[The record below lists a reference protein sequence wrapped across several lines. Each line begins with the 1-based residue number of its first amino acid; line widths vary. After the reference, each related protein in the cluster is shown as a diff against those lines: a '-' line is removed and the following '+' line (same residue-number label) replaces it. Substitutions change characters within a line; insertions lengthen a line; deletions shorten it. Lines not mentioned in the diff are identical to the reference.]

1 MATFKSYAQGGGFKP
16 IQAPDVASMVEA
28 KAKKQSNYMRE
39 AAKYNIDERQ
49 RIGSTIEFNND
60 LEFRNRQQRFDFESR
75 NLQAIQNQVMGNYE
89 ATISNAQAQSQQQ
102 IATLNAISSF
112 SQTAF
117 QTVQAVNEKI
127 ETGRKLAVEKTLYAT
142 GITTKELMEIHKLDR
157 NLNDQAYQ
165 ENSAIRA
172 IVDRTGASIQQI
184 RYLRENSNAKL
195 WNESMALATNLGT
208 GYRNELLSK
217 YTTKYNLGDGRQLSL
232 AEVEGRDLAAYEQIM
247 SQIRSEYVANS
258 GMLNLSST
266 IIGAKIH
273 PLMRSVEAE
282 LTQQNNTQYRANAK
296 ADAQRVIQN
305 TLDTEFREQGIA
317 SLIARL
323 EVTPSGAA
331 KSALLQDIYTL
342 FKNGAESEQR
352 GSYQKGWQDL
362 LASPTTFNGKEVTYG
377 DILTSPAAREVTES
391 FYAARRRDLGRLNL
405 EEQEKQRD
413 VIAFESAVIDRLSQ
427 IPGGFAASDVEAAIQ
442 EFGERFPGQTS
453 SKLEV
458 MLRNQSVDALEIQRQ
473 MKEAEELQSRGL
485 LTMEAMR
492 DAGYHGSVISRFQ
505 QFASQA
511 SESRRTSNNYKAQL
525 ESLSTLAKT
534 PPQVQSKREG
544 MFSPTVPLMEQQL
557 HNKFL
562 TKVAQLQAAG
572 DPNAVANAEAF
583 VRQEFEKNI
592 QNPKFFSG
600 SDYAQFKGKPNVP
613 TAASARMQWVQSN
626 ISRLGSKTLD
636 TAGAIFS
643 VSELNTIEEEMKKP
657 GYKMDPMAEYIGRLY
672 GVSPLAVINRQRRA
686 EGRTEPIM
694 PPSVSRFRTQ
704 ADPKFLKFLDQYR
717 TPEASTRAMI
727 STRQFDETRV
737 PKGYGPMV
745 VQAAQEAGI
754 SPVYVAAFAEAENG
768 SWNTNALSMGGTAG
782 GVGLMQL
789 HQRFHGRGATMQER
803 EQSLKDPAYNLRLGA
818 GILKGIQQKYGNW
831 KDTIYVWN
839 MGETGYRD
847 WVAAGRPNTE
857 QAGYAQAL
865 YERFEKARAK
875 YGEVSAL
882 QSRATMRTSMQ
893 RYGSASF
900 ERPSSVVFETA
911 SGQPGVDLYFESK
924 RFPAVLPG
932 VVKDVSRESGY
943 GNYVVVESTDPSTGE
958 KVDVLYGHLADGVNL
973 RPGQRLNAGDIIGTQ
988 GGTGNVRSVDGTIAS
1003 IDFLAPA
1010 PRGSK
1015 SMTPYRNF
1023 DYLRRYVVSQL
1034 QR

>member
-102 IATLNAISSF
+102 LATLEAIGKF

-117 QTVQAVNEKI
+117 ETVQAVNEKI

-208 GYRNELLSK
+208 GYRNELLGK

-266 IIGAKIH
+266 VIGAKIH

-282 LTQQNNTQYRANAK
+282 LTQQNNAQYRANTK
-296 ADAQRVIQN
+296 EDAQRAIDATIRN
-305 TLDTEFREQGIA
+305 GIETSGA
-317 SLIARL
+317 QYITSQL
-323 EVTPSGAA
+323 ESTSGAA
-331 KSALLQDIYTL
+331 RSALLNDL
-342 FKNGAESEQR
+342 FRVIKSGAEGDQR
-352 GSYQKGWQDL
+352 DSYQKIWQDVL
-362 LASPTTFNGKEVTYG
+362 STPTTFNGKEVTFG
-377 DILTSPAAREVTES
+377 DILTSPAAQEVTES

-427 IPGGFAASDVEAAIQ
+427 IPGGFAAADVEAAIQ

-458 MLRNQSVDALEIQRQ
+458 MLRNQTVDALEIQRQ

-492 DAGYHGSVISRFQ
+492 DAGYHSSVISRFQ

-525 ESLSTLAKT
+525 DSLSTLAKT
-534 PPQVQSKREG
+534 PP
-544 MFSPTVPLMEQQL
+544 
-557 HNKFL
+557 
-562 TKVAQLQAAG
+562 
-572 DPNAVANAEAF
+572 
-583 VRQEFEKNI
+583 
-592 QNPKFFSG
+592 
-600 SDYAQFKGKPNVP
+600 
-613 TAASARMQWVQSN
+613 
-626 ISRLGSKTLD
+626 
-636 TAGAIFS
+636 
-643 VSELNTIEEEMKKP
+643 
-657 GYKMDPMAEYIGRLY
+657 
-672 GVSPLAVINRQRRA
+672 
-686 EGRTEPIM
+686 
-694 PPSVSRFRTQ
+694 
-704 ADPKFLKFLDQYR
+704 
-717 TPEASTRAMI
+717 
-727 STRQFDETRV
+727 
-737 PKGYGPMV
+737 
-745 VQAAQEAGI
+745 
-754 SPVYVAAFAEAENG
+754 
-768 SWNTNALSMGGTAG
+768 
-782 GVGLMQL
+782 
-789 HQRFHGRGATMQER
+789 
-803 EQSLKDPAYNLRLGA
+803 
-818 GILKGIQQKYGNW
+818 
-831 KDTIYVWN
+831 
-839 MGETGYRD
+839 
-847 WVAAGRPNTE
+847 
-857 QAGYAQAL
+857 
-865 YERFEKARAK
+865 
-875 YGEVSAL
+875 
-882 QSRATMRTSMQ
+882 
-893 RYGSASF
+893 
-900 ERPSSVVFETA
+900 
-911 SGQPGVDLYFESK
+911 
-924 RFPAVLPG
+924 
-932 VVKDVSRESGY
+932 
-943 GNYVVVESTDPSTGE
+943 
-958 KVDVLYGHLADGVNL
+958 
-973 RPGQRLNAGDIIGTQ
+973 
-988 GGTGNVRSVDGTIAS
+988 
-1003 IDFLAPA
+1003 
-1010 PRGSK
+1010 
-1015 SMTPYRNF
+1015 
-1023 DYLRRYVVSQL
+1023 
-1034 QR
+1034 

>member
-16 IQAPDVASMVEA
+16 IQAPDIASAVEA
-28 KAKKQSNYMRE
+28 RAKKQSNYMRE

-49 RIGSTIEFNND
+49 RIGNAIEINND
-60 LEFRNRQQRFDFESR
+60 IEFRNRQQIFDFESR
-75 NLQAIQNQVMGNYE
+75 NLQAVQNQIMGNYE
-89 ATISNAQAQSQQQ
+89 ATISNAQAESKQQL
-102 IATLNAISSF
+102 ATLNALSNF

-142 GITTKELMEIHKLDR
+142 GITTKELMEIHKLGR

-184 RYLRENSNAKL
+184 RYLNENSNAKM

-208 GYRNELLSK
+208 GYRNEVLSK
-217 YTTKYNLGDGRQLSL
+217 YTTKYDIGDGRQVSLS
-232 AEVEGRDLAAYEQIM
+232 EVEGRDLAAYDQIM

-258 GMLNLSST
+258 GMLNLSTT
-266 IIGAKIH
+266 IVGAKIH

-282 LTQQNNTQYRANAK
+282 LTQQSNTQYRANTK
-296 ADAQRVIQN
+296 ADAQRVIDA
-305 TLDTEFREQGIA
+305 TLRDGIETSGSQYITA
-317 SLIARL
+317 QL
-323 EVTPSGAA
+323 EGSSGAA
-331 KSALLQDIYTL
+331 RSALLNDFFRVL
-342 FKNGAESEQR
+342 KSGAEGGQR
-352 GSYQKGWQDL
+352 DSYQKIWQNVL
-362 LASPTTFNGKEVTYG
+362 KTPTTFNGKEVTFG
-377 DILTSPAAREVTES
+377 DILTSPAAQEVTES

-413 VIAFESAVIDRLSQ
+413 VVAFESVVVDRLSQ
-427 IPGGFAASDVEAAIQ
+427 IPGGFAAADVQAAIQ

-458 MLRNQSVDALEIQRQ
+458 MMRNQSVDALEVQRQ
-473 MKEAEELQSRGL
+473 MTEAEELQSRGL
-485 LTMEAMR
+485 LTMESMR
-492 DAGYHGSVISRFQ
+492 DAGYHSSVVSRFQ
-505 QFASQA
+505 QFATQA
-511 SESRRTSNNYKAQL
+511 SQSRSATNNYKAQL

-583 VRQEFEKNI
+583 VRQEFEKSI

-636 TAGAIFS
+636 TAGAIYS
-643 VSELNTIEEEMKKP
+643 VSELNTIEQEMQKP

-694 PPSVSRFRTQ
+694 PPSVSKFRTQ
-704 ADPKFLKFLDQYR
+704 ADPTFLKFLDQYQ

-768 SWNTNALSMGGTAG
+768 SWDSNALSMKGTAG

-803 EQSLKDPAYNLRLGA
+803 EQSLKDPSYNLRLGA

-857 QAGYAQAL
+857 QAGYAENL
-865 YERFEKARAK
+865 YQRFETARAK

-882 QSRATMRTSMQ
+882 QSRAIMRTSMQ

-924 RFPAVLPG
+924 RFPAVLDG
-932 VVKDVSRESGY
+932 VVKDISRESGY
-943 GNYVVVESTDPSTGE
+943 GNYVVIESADPRTGQ
-958 KVDVLYGHLADGVNL
+958 KVDVLYGHLADGISL
-973 RPGQRLNAGDIIGTQ
+973 RPGQRINAGDVIGIQ
-988 GGTGNVRSVDGTIAS
+988 GGTGNVRSVTGTIAS

-1015 SMTPYRNF
+1015 SMAPYP
-1023 DYLRRYVVSQL
+1023 DYDNLRRYVVTQL